1 MHKCTIFTNCFAM
14 LIRFVVQQ
22 SGNARYACWSFIC
35 LPRAFFRSFLLF
47 FYALAEFAFPVFVVV
62 AAHWFLFAFFA
73 IRSFCLWLRQFTTIW
88 TECQGEWRE
97 ESKLLTALQLC
108 TVGQIEKTSKRRAIN
123 GINRSPSSRQRA
135 HINSTPGNT
144 CVVSFHHARTMT
156 LMVASVIDCNNES
169 NKRCRFKLLHIDLCV
184 I

>member
-1 MHKCTIFTNCFAM
+1 M
-14 LIRFVVQQ
+14 LIL
-22 SGNARYACWSFIC
+22 Y
-35 LPRAFFRSFLLF
+35 
-47 FYALAEFAFPVFVVV
+47 
-62 AAHWFLFAFFA
+62 LFAACVFSFFPPLFLRTRWICFSSFCCCCRPLISLCLFFA